1 MIYLSGNP
9 AGYHHEKYS
18 GQGYDER
25 LSGEDIP
32 MAGRIFAIADV
43 FDALTSERPY
53 KEPFSFEKTM
63 AIIEEDKGT
72 HFDPGLVDAFA
83 RIAPDLYKAFS
94 GREDQALKD
103 QMKAIRDKYY
113 AEDAEIQI
121 LN

>member
-1 MIYLSGNP
+1 
-9 AGYHHEKYS
+9 
-18 GQGYDER
+18 
-25 LSGEDIP
+25 